1 MFFCF
6 FVLPCLSEGMTKAL
20 TQAFAIATVDI
31 VYLFIYLFLFLG
43 DISMNWMGATVKVVV
58 NQFIAINELNNN
70 DTHWKS
76 G

>member
-1 MFFCF
+1 MFF

-31 VYLFIYLFLFLG
+31 VYLLIYFVLFLG
-43 DISMNWMGATVKVVV
+43 DISVNWMGATEKVAV
-58 NQFIAINELNNN
+58 NQFIAINESKNN
-70 DTHWKS
+70 DSHWKS

>member
-1 MFFCF
+1 
-6 FVLPCLSEGMTKAL
+6 
-20 TQAFAIATVDI
+20 
-31 VYLFIYLFLFLG
+31 
-43 DISMNWMGATVKVVV
+43 MNWMGATVKVVV